1 MVLIVAARP
10 ISSHKPGYK
19 FVAYNC
25 TVNNI
30 GTKSR
35 PVGYN
40 SWELRDTQ
48 GGVYASALAI
58 NVTGE
63 EWSRITNENW
73 WNPNTSEL
81 GDIMHGIVVFLSSKT

>member
-1 MVLIVAARP
+1 MGCVGHTSANEMVLIVAARP
-10 ISSHKPGYK
+10 ISSHKPAYK

-48 GGVYASALAI
+48 EAFMRLR
-58 NVTGE
+58 
-63 EWSRITNENW
+63 W
-73 WNPNTSEL
+73 
-81 GDIMHGIVVFLSSKT
+81 LST